1 MATLPLLDKV
11 RLQPELLTE
20 ADYPSYRALYADPR
34 VAPATGLPT
43 LVEESA
49 ARRWFDNALALPAEQ
64 GRILALRLAGEPPL
78 VGILRLTEWNQVA
91 GVATLGYA
99 LTPRLWGQGLMN
111 ECLYALLPWL
121 LAEGLGK
128 PLHRLQAWVLSSNV
142 RSRHLLAGLGFVHE
156 GTLRGL
162 FFQEGGHHDICAYGL
177 LTADKRVTR
186 IAHPK
191 PGRVELS
198 SSAKSA

>member
-11 RLQPELLTE
+11 RLQPGLLTE
-20 ADYPSYRALYADPR
+20 TDYPSYRALYADPR
-34 VAPATGLPT
+34 VAPATGLST

-49 ARRWFDNALALPAEQ
+49 ARRWFDNALALPAAQ
-64 GRILALRLAGEPPL
+64 GRILALRLAGEPSL

-99 LTPRLWGQGLMN
+99 LTPALWGQGLMG
-111 ECLYALLPWL
+111 ESLHALLPWL
-121 LAEGLGK
+121 LGESLGK

-142 RSRHLLAGLGFVHE
+142 RSRHLLAGLGFLHE

-162 FFQEGGHHDICAYGL
+162 FFQEGEHHDICAYGL
-177 LTADKRVTR
+177 LSADKRVTR
-186 IAHPK
+186 AAPQE
-191 PGRVELS
+191 PRRFAL
-198 SSAKSA
+198 A